1 MDEKSIS
8 NLIQDKVVMI
18 TGAGGSIGSELCRQ
32 IVKFNPKLLVMV
44 DIYENNIYD
53 IQNELKRFYPNAKLD
68 VLIDT
73 IRDENRMDSVF
84 GKYRPEIVF
93 HAAAHKHVPLME
105 HSSVS
110 AVKNNVFG
118 TLNLIKMSDKYGVDK
133 FVNISTDKAVNPTSV
148 MGTTKRICE
157 IGRAHV

>member
-1 MDEKSIS
+1 MVYKGTMDSGLFEAWFQQFLLKELKELSG

-110 AVKNNVFG
+110 AVKNNV
-118 TLNLIKMSDKYGVDK
+118 
-133 FVNISTDKAVNPTSV
+133 
-148 MGTTKRICE
+148 
-157 IGRAHV
+157 